1 MGKAFQ
7 IFWGFFLKV
16 SEGFIR
22 ITRESKGILT
32 TVLCRGV
39 FLMCFVQDN
48 RGRGK
53 GEEKVDYSCLNCQ
66 DVKRRLPENSGI
78 RSL

>member
-1 MGKAFQ
+1 M
-7 IFWGFFLKV
+7 
-16 SEGFIR
+16 

-32 TVLCRGV
+32 TVLCRGF
-39 FLMCFVQDN
+39 FLCVFVQDN
-48 RGRGK
+48 GGKGK

-78 RSL
+78 QSL